1 MKRGVSR
8 RLRGV
13 DIDRVD
19 GAHENDVVN
28 FEHRFLFVFYFVFSS
43 VFPIFIILVLPCRR
57 RRRFLHR
64 WCLFFNNRF
73 LFAVAFFLYYG
84 GFFTIVDDIR
94 FHRKKRYGAL
104 RTFSRDLHCG
114 YAPIVCFIFT
124 TGILLLVLR
133 IRREFRFQ
141 STADEKLSSPN
152 HRRVAHGDRVGIQ

>member
-1 MKRGVSR
+1 MKRDVSR

-28 FEHRFLFVFYFVFSS
+28 FEHRFLLVFYFVFSS
-43 VFPIFIILVLPCRR
+43 VFPISIILVLLCRR

-94 FHRKKRYGAL
+94 FYRKKRYGAL
-104 RTFSRDLHCG
+104 RTLSRDLHRG
-114 YAPIVCFIFT
+114 YAPIDFIFT
-124 TGILLLVLR
+124 TVILLLVLR
-133 IRREFRFQ
+133 IRFQ